1 MAHTPAPMAVR
12 DLLEEL
18 LGRTVDVAPGSP
30 WAPVGDVLGT
40 FALYVDDSLVV
51 RSVAVCDLGFSAYA
65 GAAIRLLPAQT
76 AVEPV
81 AGDELPTSVAENLY
95 EVLNV
100 CAALQN
106 VDGAPHMKLHTVH
119 HIGTPVPPEV
129 AALAGVLGQ
138 RLDLTV
144 SIAGYGEGRLSFVG
158 VA

>member
-12 DLLEEL
+12 NLLEEL
-18 LGRTVDVAPGSP
+18 LDRTVEVAPGSP
-30 WAPVGDVLGT
+30 WAPVRGEVGT

-65 GAAIRLLPAQT
+65 GAAIGLLPA
-76 AVEPV
+76 PV
-81 AGDELPTSVAENLY
+81 AMEAVASEELPTPVAENLS

-106 VDGAPHMKLHTVH
+106 VDGAPHMKLHSVH
-119 HIGTPVPPEV
+119 HIGPPVPPEV
-129 AALAGVLGQ
+129 AALGGVLGQ